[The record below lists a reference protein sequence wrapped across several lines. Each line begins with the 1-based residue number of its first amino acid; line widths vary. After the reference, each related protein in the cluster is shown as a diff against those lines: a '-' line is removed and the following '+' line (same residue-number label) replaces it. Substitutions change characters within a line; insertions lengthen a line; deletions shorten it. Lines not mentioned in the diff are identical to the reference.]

1 MSANMK
7 FTVLLATLFFLAFFS
22 LPAAAGAD
30 FVRGDANDDGSIDI
44 TDGVFTLNWLF
55 AGGADP
61 GCLSAADANDN
72 GQVDLSDAVYTLGF
86 LFMGG
91 RAPPAPFPG
100 CGPDSTADGLGCAAS
115 SRCGD
120 GDDGEPCEA
129 SVDGVC
135 FPAAGGSFPGV
146 LYNHGGMG
154 DSVGGDPAGTCEA
167 LAAAGYVG
175 YSKLRRPL
183 TPLQP
188 GREDAAAG
196 LEELLEVSC
205 LDRERLAVMGFSR
218 GALLSLDLAISNPRL
233 FDAVV
238 LMAPAPA
245 NGIIW
250 DLLEDPRL
258 ASVTAEFLV
267 MVSENDQCQGAD
279 HYAIAERVEEELR
292 AAGLQVTFV
301 PLPPLPQERC
311 GHYLFDTV
319 SDYCEV
325 SEEFCY
331 WSQAMSFLDEHVR

>member
-1 MSANMK
+1 MK
-7 FTVLLATLFFLAFFS
+7 PAVTFTILLVLSFFSS
-22 LPAAAGAD
+22 LPAGGAD
-30 FVRGDANDDGSIDI
+30 FIRGDANDDGSIDI
-44 TDGVFTLNWLF
+44 TDGVFILDWLF
-55 AGGADP
+55 AGGSEP

-72 GQVDLSDAVYTLGF
+72 SSVDLSDAIYTLGF
-86 LFMGG
+86 LFLGG
-91 RAPPAPFPG
+91 RAPGEPFPG
-100 CGPDSTADGLGCAAS
+100 CGRDPTEDGLGCAVS
-115 SRCGD
+115 TQCGG
-120 GDDGEPCEA
+120 GDAGEFCEA
-129 SVDGVC
+129 SAAGIC
-135 FPAAGGSFPGV
+135 FPAARGSFPGV
-146 LYNHGGMG
+146 LYNHGGRG

-175 YSKLRRPL
+175 HSKLRRPL
-183 TPLQP
+183 TPIPP
-188 GREDAAAG
+188 GQEDVAEG
-196 LEELLEVSC
+196 LEELLEVRC

-218 GALLSLDLAISNPRL
+218 GALLSLDLAIANPRL

-245 NGIIW
+245 NGMIW
-250 DLLEDPRL
+250 TLLEDPRL
-258 ASVTAEFLV
+258 TNVTAEFLV

-325 SEEFCY
+325 SEDFCY
-331 WSQAMSFLDEHVR
+331 WRQAMSFLAERLR